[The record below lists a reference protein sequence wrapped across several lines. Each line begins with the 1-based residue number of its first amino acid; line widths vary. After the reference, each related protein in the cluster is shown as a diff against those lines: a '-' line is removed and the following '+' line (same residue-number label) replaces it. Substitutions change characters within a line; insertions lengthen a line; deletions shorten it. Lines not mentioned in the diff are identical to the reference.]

1 MVSGNGSVEVPPD
14 LARVHFGVMER
25 GATATDASNAVQ
37 RKMQAVLAALTQA
50 QVPAAQVQT
59 DRLYLRENP
68 EFRYRQQQ
76 MIRNG
81 IKPEKPEVP
90 ATDRYIAQHSVSVEL
105 KDLNKVGAVLAAVQ
119 NAGVNQID
127 NVAFEL
133 QDQEEA
139 IAQARSNAI
148 KKAQAS
154 AKRIAQEAGV
164 TLGALVFVST
174 SREGGGFGDGGG
186 RGPMLMSAKGESAV
200 AAPVQPGK
208 LEFNA
213 QVYLRY
219 EIAGQRAAASQAS
232 GPAQPAAAGV
242 R

>member
-37 RKMQAVLAALTQA
+37 RKMQAVLAALGQA

-68 EFRYRQQQ
+68 DYRYRQQQ

-81 IKPEKPEVP
+81 VKPEKPQAP

-119 NAGVNQID
+119 NAGVNQIE
-127 NVAFEL
+127 NVSFEL
-133 QDQEEA
+133 QDREEA
-139 IAQARSNAI
+139 IAQARNNAI
-148 KKAQAS
+148 QKAQGS

-164 TLGALVFVST
+164 TLGALVYIST
-174 SREGGGFGDGGG
+174 SQEGGGFGGGG
-186 RGPMLMSAKGESAV
+186 GARPMLMAAKGESAV
-200 AAPVQPGK
+200 APPVQPGK
-208 LEFNA
+208 LKFNA

-219 EIAGQRAAASQAS
+219 EIAGQRAPTTQ
-232 GPAQPAAAGV
+232 AQPAAAGAK
-242 R
+242 